1 MAIFTPAFNRIIKG
15 LRSCVPNL
23 PSDIFDRRLTNAS
36 LLHLNVVLVD
46 RSGETPL
53 DATGSD
59 HYLIKDAIRQSIA
72 VLTAEWID

>member
-1 MAIFTPAFNRIIKG
+1 M
-15 LRSCVPNL
+15 
-23 PSDIFDRRLTNAS
+23 
-36 LLHLNVVLVD
+36 LHLNVVLVGL
-46 RSGETPL
+46 SGETSL